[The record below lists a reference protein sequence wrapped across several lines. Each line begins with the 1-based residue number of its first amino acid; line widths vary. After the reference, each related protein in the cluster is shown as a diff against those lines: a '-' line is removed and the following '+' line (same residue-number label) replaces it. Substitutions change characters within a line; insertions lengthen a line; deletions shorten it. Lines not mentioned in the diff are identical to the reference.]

1 MHKPEGFTVEM
12 TFSDPIFTLHIMY
25 KVKEKGIDHTDEIK
39 VVCAKLENS
48 SLYVVLSDYKPGL
61 FKSLFI
67 KLVNHN
73 FPSLARIFLRNS
85 EIRQVF
91 DSLKERHIASLVS
104 RVLYY
109 SRESDKSGLDKDLK
123 WTKNKPYDR
132 IFEIVREQ
140 NGWIKKVN
148 FSSYR
153 EPKSEYDPTYE
164 FLFQASISLDL
175 QFWVK
180 GDFLTFRK
188 NILDQM
194 IQVVNSRFGYFSK
207 RSESAKDRTPEPL
220 VVQFKTPVFRDEGW
234 NENFLDVMEEL
245 KNVSI
250 TQYHQNPYIHI
261 SLVDYQDGS
270 SYGIW
275 IVSETEVYIIP
286 QIRASVAS
294 MNRIVNHINER
305 ISEGE
310 IVKYEPVAVAE
321 EGN

>member
-1 MHKPEGFTVEM
+1 
-12 TFSDPIFTLHIMY
+12 MY

-39 VVCAKLENS
+39 VVCAKIENS
-48 SLYVVLSDYKPGL
+48 SLYVVLSDYKPKL

-73 FPSLARIFLRNS
+73 YPSLARIFLRNS
-85 EIRQVF
+85 ELRQVF
-91 DSLKERHIASLVS
+91 DSLKERKIASLVS

-109 SRESDKSGLDKDLK
+109 SRESDKSGLDKDLR
-123 WTKNKPYDR
+123 WTKNKPYDK

-148 FSSYR
+148 FNSYS
-153 EPKSEYDPTYE
+153 EPKSEYDPSYE

-175 QFWVK
+175 QFWVR

-188 NILDQM
+188 NILEQI
-194 IQVVNSRFGYFSK
+194 IQVVNNRFGYFSK
-207 RSESAKDRTPEPL
+207 RSEGAKDRIPEPL
-220 VVQFKTPVFRDEGW
+220 VVRFKKPVFRDEGW

-245 KNVSI
+245 KNISM

-310 IVKYEPVAVAE
+310 IVKYEPIPVAE